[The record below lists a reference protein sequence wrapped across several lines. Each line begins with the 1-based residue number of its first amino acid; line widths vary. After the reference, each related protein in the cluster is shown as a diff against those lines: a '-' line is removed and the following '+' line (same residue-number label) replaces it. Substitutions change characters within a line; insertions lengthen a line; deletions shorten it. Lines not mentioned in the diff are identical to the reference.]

1 MPSVS
6 IFVGQI
12 SDSEFVGSECNV
24 LIFTDS
30 TDLYYRET
38 ASIFDLAKML

>member
-1 MPSVS
+1 MPRQS

-12 SDSEFVGSECNV
+12 SDSEVAGSECNF

-30 TDLYYRET
+30 TNLCYRET
-38 ASIFDLAKML
+38 ASNF